1 MKYYTIDKRDKT
13 TKSGRTYYRADEY
26 RSLKSLKAA
35 LFSAAK
41 HGHELFAARELELKV
56 SFDDESSTKNEEGH
70 YFLVYR
76 TQKYSS
82 GGYSD
87 DGGYYYEYT
96 AEEFGGTRSLLES
109 MYSGVF
115 CSEAIPAQG
124 LEYKIELLLGE
135 TKLGGN

>member
-56 SFDDESSTKNEEGH
+56 SFDDESSTKERRRALFPCLQNTEI
-70 YFLVYR
+70 
-76 TQKYSS
+76 Q
-82 GGYSD
+82 
-87 DGGYYYEYT
+87 
-96 AEEFGGTRSLLES
+96 
-109 MYSGVF
+109 
-115 CSEAIPAQG
+115 
-124 LEYKIELLLGE
+124 
-135 TKLGGN
+135 